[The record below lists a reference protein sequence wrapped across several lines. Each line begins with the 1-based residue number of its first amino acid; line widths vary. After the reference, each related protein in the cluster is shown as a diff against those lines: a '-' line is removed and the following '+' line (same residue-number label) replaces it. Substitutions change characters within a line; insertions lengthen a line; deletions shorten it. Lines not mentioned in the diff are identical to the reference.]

1 MQIYNNLKQQFQET
15 KRGFSQS
22 PEQGLYLTQNKP
34 PLVESRSMWNK
45 NVYLVPKW
53 EKRDIKHVES
63 NNHTPFPI
71 RNYINYVQQHSEG
84 FSNSLNL
91 DFLKHLI
98 RLFTVNQWW
107 VDQTKKFKRT
117 IPINILQMPS
127 KNQVEQSNLQLLIQ
141 KSFDDLNFYNKIL
154 SSTKSPP
161 IPLPQNQLHEYKS
174 SVTYQVLDLNASEK
188 YKDYSL
194 FQLQDLFIKRIMQLL
209 SERGLPSLGYYDYL
223 TFQQIVEDQ
232 KKGICDAE
240 TFMKVLEIKRL
251 FNQIDLISQ
260 QNEHLTNQ
268 WESEYQ
274 KNQVE
279 NPKKFRR
286 WNQENTLLSDEILD
300 LASYVGFD
308 VNLKRARKNYE
319 LHKTEHQFN
328 ELIIIG
334 DQISATAQKIILDT
348 QSKLSKFEYEVVQ
361 TADQIKK
368 DPLDQNIKIAQN
380 QQEQEIHQVQ
390 DKKIEYFNTESS
402 KNLHNVQIERFHTQR
417 QKPQEDLISNNI
429 QKQTKSFHF
438 PQQLSTDR
446 TQFSNQKQPNKQKI
460 SFNTPPQKKS
470 ILISENNLKT
480 QNPLKS
486 QQQQY
491 RKFHYSSNERKQY
504 ITRLDERNE
513 HSVKQNR
520 NLQSQ
525 KSQQSLRS
533 YEEFI
538 RPIENI
544 SSTNL
549 PAPQLHN
556 FHTTSEINQN
566 LSSHQNKQSQIITSY
581 NSISLHQNRK
591 NVHKTNDLRVMKEY
605 IKKNKKYKTELQ
617 EKLLYSDKNIGEDDF
632 DETKPNP
639 NFNQVNE
646 SQDLSDDLDLLPSI
660 TQRDVRPY
668 DQQNQENE
676 IYNSIPE
683 STSNNTTART
693 LRNTSNYNPVL
704 PKKQKQEHQDQPKHD
719 KPEQLQTINEISRK
733 ISPVLIRQSS
743 MKNDPRNNENQSH
756 LKPSKEF
763 QGEKV
768 SNQIH
773 SQIPEIVIH
782 QEPKHDETNTNNYSQ
797 NSIDLPSQKT
807 RNTNGINEKSKN
819 FLKSSIHF
827 SDKQQ
832 IQKDHQKAETT
843 NKSQEN
849 QQEYKRTKNKYVKQ
863 EVLDD
868 PMEDE
873 SEEES
878 EEESE
883 DDEVEVEQVN
893 NVTGKQM
900 KRKKKAKVQSLST
913 SQLERI
919 EDHKRY
925 LKFLKEELKEMLDKK
940 VNLKEIKE
948 HINIILSEIGSLSLD
963 QELDYYIQ
971 LYKSRAQELNQV
983 NQESHEIRFQNQQP
997 VVELRLKREIKG
1009 LKFAKDC
1016 DRITKLKP
1024 SDLEDMDE
1032 TQNLIKIEEELNDQD
1047 LNTNQYATQY
1057 RYESRP
1063 SPLQTNIIQVSLD
1076 VTRSQTPNQKR
1087 MYRTNP
1093 RFESDLTTYNQK
1105 KKAAIRNAK
1114 KQKQSKHIQ
1123 HIAFKKEPLNDNF
1136 PYLHKYKPE
1145 LLKSVLEARIS
1156 LEQLI

>member
-15 KRGFSQS
+15 KRGFSLS
-22 PEQGLYLTQNKP
+22 PEQGLCLTQNKP

-98 RLFTVNQWW
+98 RHFTVNQWW
-107 VDQTKKFKRT
+107 IDQTKKFKRT
-117 IPINILQMPS
+117 IPINILQMSS

-154 SSTKSPP
+154 SSTKLPP

-174 SVTYQVLDLNASEK
+174 SVTYQVLDLTASEK

-209 SERGLPSLGYYDYL
+209 SERGLQSLGYYDYF
-223 TFQQIVEDQ
+223 TFQKIVEDQ

-260 QNEHLTNQ
+260 QNEYITNQ
-268 WESEYQ
+268 WESEDQ
-274 KNQVE
+274 KNQIE

-286 WNQENTLLSDEILD
+286 WNQEITLLSDEILG
-300 LASYVGFD
+300 LANYVGLD
-308 VNLKRARKNYE
+308 ANLKRARKNYE

-348 QSKLSKFEYEVVQ
+348 QSKLSKFEYEVVE
-361 TADQIKK
+361 TVDQIQK
-368 DPLDQNIKIAQN
+368 DPIDYNIKIAPIQQ
-380 QQEQEIHQVQ
+380 QQEIYQLQ

-402 KNLHNVQIERFHTQR
+402 RNFHNVQIERFHTQR
-417 QKPQEDLISNNI
+417 QKPQEDLIQNNI
-429 QKQTKSFHF
+429 QKQTKSFHS

-446 TQFSNQKQPNKQKI
+446 TQFSNQKQTSKSKI
-460 SFNTPPQKKS
+460 SFNTPPQKRS
-470 ILISENNLKT
+470 ILISENALKP

-491 RKFHYSSNERKQY
+491 RKFHYSSNERKQK
-504 ITRLDERNE
+504 ITRLDEHNE
-513 HSVKQNR
+513 HSLKQNR

-525 KSQQSLRS
+525 RSQQSLRS

-538 RPIENI
+538 RPTENI

-549 PAPQLHN
+549 PPAQLHN

-591 NVHKTNDLRVMKEY
+591 NAHKTNDLRVMKDY
-605 IKKNKKYKTELQ
+605 IKKNKKYQTEL
-617 EKLLYSDKNIGEDDF
+617 EDKLVYNNKNIGEDDF
-632 DETKPNP
+632 DESKPNP

-646 SQDLSDDLDLLPSI
+646 SYDLSDDLDLLPSI
-660 TQRDVRPY
+660 TQRDVKPY
-668 DQQNQENE
+668 DPQIQENE

-693 LRNTSNYNPVL
+693 LRNTSNYNSVH
-704 PKKQKQEHQDQPKHD
+704 PKKQKQEHQPDQPKND
-719 KPEQLQTINEISRK
+719 KHEQLQTINEISRK

-743 MKNDPRNNENQSH
+743 IKNDPKNTENQSH
-756 LKPSKEF
+756 SKPSKDL
-763 QGEKV
+763 QGEKP

-773 SQIPEIVIH
+773 SQPPEIFIH
-782 QEPKHDETNTNNYSQ
+782 QEPKHDEMNNNNYSQ
-797 NSIDLPSQKT
+797 NSIDLPSQRA
-807 RNTNGINEKSKN
+807 RNPNGINEKSKN

-832 IQKDHQKAETT
+832 IQKDHLKVEIT
-843 NKSQEN
+843 NRSQEH
-849 QQEYKRTKNKYVKQ
+849 QQENKRSKNKFVKQ
-863 EVLDD
+863 EVIDD
-868 PMEDE
+868 PLEDE
-873 SEEES
+873 SEED
-878 EEESE
+878 SE
-883 DDEVEVEQVN
+883 DDEIEVEQVS
-893 NVTGKQM
+893 NVTGQQL

-913 SQLERI
+913 SKLERM

-1024 SDLEDMDE
+1024 TDLEDMDD
-1032 TQNLIKIEEELNDQD
+1032 TQNLIKIEEEFNDQD
-1047 LNTNQYATQY
+1047 FTTNQYAPQY

-1093 RFESDLTTYNQK
+1093 RFESDLTTNNQK
-1105 KKAAIRNAK
+1105 KKTAIRNTK
-1114 KQKQSKHIQ
+1114 KQKQSKHIQQ
-1123 HIAFKKEPLNDNF
+1123 HIAFKKEPLNHNF
-1136 PYLHKYKPE
+1136 PYLNKYKPE